1 MSEDL
6 IAFVE
11 KLKNDRRLATFD
23 EATTKQGVVLPIL
36 SKLGWDSF
44 NIDEVVPEFAVGER
58 RVDYALRLHNTNKV
72 FIEVKKPTEELE
84 KHQEQLLD
92 YSFKQGVRLAALTNG
107 PSWWFYL
114 PLNEG
119 SWEQRKFYAV
129 DIAEQDPVEVA
140 SKFVDFLS
148 KTAVELGKAVE
159 NAEAVYKSQ
168 QKKRI
173 IRDALPHA
181 WDKLVLDPEEL
192 LVDLLSETAE
202 KICGFKPDAEVVAQ
216 FLTDNKSRLL
226 VSGMHPVGPR
236 DPSPVMAK
244 PTARTPSKG
253 FTGKSVREFSFKG
266 TKYIVESWIDLLL
279 KLCGVLVVRHEH
291 DFDRALSLSGRKRPY
306 FSQNP
311 DVLRSP
317 RKLDN
322 SRIFVESNL
331 SANSIVKL
339 CFDLVSLFGYS
350 DADLKIDSY

>member
-1 MSEDL
+1 LLEDL

-11 KLKNDRRLATFD
+11 KLKADRRLATLD
-23 EATTKQGVVLPIL
+23 EAATKQGVVLPIL

-44 NIDEVVPEFAVGER
+44 NIDEVVPEYAVGER
-58 RVDYALRLHNTNKV
+58 RVDYALRLRNANKV

-119 SWEQRKFYAV
+119 SWEQRKFYTV
-129 DIAEQDPVEVA
+129 DLAEQSSADVV
-140 SKFVDFLS
+140 SKFIDFLS
-148 KTAVELGKAVE
+148 RPAVETGKAVE

-173 IRDALPHA
+173 IREALPHA
-181 WDKLVLDPEEL
+181 WDKLILDTEEL
-192 LVDLLSETAE
+192 LIDLLSETAE
-202 KICGFKPDAEVVAQ
+202 KLCGYRADAEVVAQ
-216 FLTDNKSRLL
+216 FLSDNKSRLL
-226 VSGMHPVGPR
+226 LCGIQQVGPR
-236 DPSPVMAK
+236 DTSPVVTKRTAIA
-244 PTARTPSKG
+244 PTKG
-253 FTGKSVREFSFKG
+253 YTGKSIEEFTFKE

-279 KLCGVLVVRHEH
+279 KLCDVLIARHGR

-311 DVLRSP
+311 DVLRVP

-322 SRIFVESNL
+322 ATIFVESNL
-331 SANSIVKL
+331 SANSIVGL

-350 DADLKIDSY
+350 DSDLTIDSR